1 MAGSAVQES
10 DCMRIYNLRLEK
22 YGISKE
28 ASNELRAFCLQYPE
42 KKAKVQDILS
52 LKANSLEPKV
62 KKSGFSDP
70 TAKAEEI
77 AEKYL
82 ADIELIE
89 KTAQEVDEFLAPWI
103 IKSVTQDVPAWKL
116 AQLENMPANI
126 NDFALKR
133 RQFYCLLAIKKKMI

>member
-1 MAGSAVQES
+1 
-10 DCMRIYNLRLEK
+10 MRVYKLKLDK

-28 ASNELRAFCLQYPE
+28 AYDELCAFCLQYPE
-42 KKAKVQDILS
+42 KKAKVQDVLS
-52 LKANSLEPKV
+52 LKANSFEPKV
-62 KKSGFSDP
+62 KKIGISNP

-103 IKSVTQDVPAWKL
+103 IKSVTQDVAVWKL
-116 AQLENMPANI
+116 IELENMPTSRNI
-126 NDFALKR
+126 FTLKR
-133 RQFYCLLAIKKKMI
+133 RQFYCLLAIKKKML

>member
-1 MAGSAVQES
+1 
-10 DCMRIYNLRLEK
+10 MRAYKLKLDK

-28 ASNELRAFCLQYPE
+28 ATDELRAFCLQYPE

-52 LKANSLEPKV
+52 IKTNALAPKF

-89 KTAQEVDEFLAPWI
+89 STAREVDEFLAPWI
-103 IKSVTQDVPAWKL
+103 IKNVTQDIAVWKL
-116 AQLENMPANI
+116 IEIENMPASR
-126 NDFALKR
+126 DVFTLKR
-133 RQFYCLLAIKKKMI
+133 RQFYCLLAIKKKML

>member
-1 MAGSAVQES
+1 
-10 DCMRIYNLRLEK
+10 MRAYKLKLDK

-28 ASNELRAFCLQYPE
+28 ATDELRAFCLQYPE

-52 LKANSLEPKV
+52 IKTNALAPKF

-103 IKSVTQDVPAWKL
+103 IKNVTQDVAVWKL
-116 AQLENMPANI
+116 IEIENMPASR
-126 NDFALKR
+126 DVFTLKR